1 MTELRVEELA
11 RRTDTSVDTIRF
23 YQKRGLL
30 PPPLRRGRAAW
41 YGAEHVERLGRIRQ
55 LQSRG
60 FSLAVIQRLLD
71 GELDPAD
78 EPLAAAVAEATQGSL
93 LSLTELAAQAGVPT
107 ALLEAVVREG
117 LLVPRSRDGDLR
129 FAATDA
135 ALVKAG
141 LRLLEVGLPLPELLA
156 LARRHHAATRA
167 IAEDA
172 VALFDTHV
180 RIPLLSNAT
189 DTTERAERLV
199 AAFRAL
205 LPAVTS
211 LVENHF
217 RAVLLEVA
225 QEHLESVGEPAE
237 LDAARAEPE
246 WGRTTAGL
254 RP

>member
-1 MTELRVEELA
+1 MAEYRVEDVA
-11 RRTDTSVDTIRF
+11 RQTDTSVDTIRF

-30 PPPLRRGRAAW
+30 APPLRRGRAAW
-41 YGAEHVERLGRIRQ
+41 YGEEHLERLSRIRQ
-55 LQSRG
+55 LQGQG
-60 FSLAVIQRLLD
+60 FSLAVIRRLLD

-78 EPLAAAVAEATQGSL
+78 EPLAAAVAAAAQGNL
-93 LSLTELAAQAGVPT
+93 LTLPELAAQAGVPP
-107 ALLEAVVREG
+107 ALLEALVREG
-117 LLVPRSRDGDLR
+117 LLVPRSRDGDPR
-129 FAATDA
+129 FAATDT

-141 LRLLEVGLPLPELLA
+141 LRLLEAGLPLPELLE
-156 LARRHHAATRA
+156 LARHHHTATRA

-180 RIPLLSNAT
+180 RSPLLSSAA
-189 DTTERAERLV
+189 DTTERAQRLV
-199 AAFRAL
+199 AAFRVL

-217 RAVLLEVA
+217 RAVLLDVA

-246 WGRTTAGL
+246 WGSTEARL
-254 RP
+254 NP